1 MRLTISGDTYK
12 KLLIPLSFMIMM
24 LIAYVFDPSVVGPSS
39 FEETWTG
46 RAFYLFFL
54 WLFALEFILGG
65 TRSTK
70 SGINQSARLARTA
83 GGFLILMIP
92 TIYIIA
98 FYMFGLNNAITA
110 LGLGLGNFFGVPQG
124 MTWSSQAGFISTYFP
139 ISFEYIIMTA
149 SILTGVFVLLHY
161 EGIKQFSISISLLT
175 LVGVFYVI
183 NTFRPY
189 ASASFPNFLSL
200 LSPILP
206 QSGVSIQ
213 GFVPFIS
220 SIVAFVM
227 QRLGYAVQM
236 AVLQDGTVQM
246 LVNGYGF
253 AIYWPC
259 AGVYSLFIYTFVIL
273 LFLKDFPVSL
283 RGKVVGF
290 VIGAVGTFFVN
301 ILRIVSIMEIYISQG
316 AAAGDIFHDYYGE
329 LFFLFWI
336 VFYLFAL
343 VLVQR
348 FMIRK
353 TPIA

>member
-1 MRLTISGDTYK
+1 M
-12 KLLIPLSFMIMM
+12 MI
-24 LIAYVFDPSVVGPSS
+24 IAYVFDPLS
-39 FEETWTG
+39 FQTTWKG

-65 TRSTK
+65 TKSPKTRAGLSTRW
-70 SGINQSARLARTA
+70 SRTIA
-83 GGFLILMIP
+83 GLCVLMIP
-92 TIYIIA
+92 TIYVTG
-98 FYMFGLNNAITA
+98 FYMYGLDDTIVAFGKFLGVGQ
-110 LGLGLGNFFGVPQG
+110 GLGLSLSDQVWFTN
-124 MTWSSQAGFISTYFP
+124 TSFP
-139 ISFEYIIMTA
+139 LSFEYLVVTA
-149 SILTGVFVLLHY
+149 SIFMGVLLLLNF
-161 EGIKQFSISISLLT
+161 EGIKQFSISISLLG
-175 LVGVFYVI
+175 LVGVFYMI
-183 NTFRPY
+183 DTFRPY

-227 QRLGYAVQM
+227 QKLGYAVQM

-253 AIYWPC
+253 DIYWPC

-273 LFLKDFPVSL
+273 LFLKGFPMSL
-283 RGKVVGF
+283 RGKIASF

-301 ILRIVSIMEIYISQG
+301 ILRIVSIMQIYVTKG
-316 AAAGDIFHDYYGE
+316 TAAGDIFHNYYGE

-343 VLVQR
+343 VLIQR
-348 FMIRK
+348 LHIRK
-353 TPIA
+353 TPTT

>member
-1 MRLTISGDTYK
+1 MHLTISNDTYK
-12 KLLIPLSFMIMM
+12 ELLIPISFIMMM

-54 WLFALEFILGG
+54 WLFALEFILDGSKNSKPRTNLS
-65 TRSTK
+65 TRWVRTV
-70 SGINQSARLARTA
+70 SGFS
-83 GGFLILMIP
+83 ILMIP
-92 TIYIIA
+92 TAYIIA
-98 FYMFGLNNAITA
+98 FYMFGLNSAITSLGLA
-110 LGLGLGNFFGVPQG
+110 LGKFFGVGQG
-124 MTWSSQAGFISTYFP
+124 LTWNSQAVFISTYFP
-139 ISFEYIIMTA
+139 ISFEYVIATA
-149 SILTGVFVLLHY
+149 SILAGVFLVLELD
-161 EGIKQFSISISLLT
+161 GIKQFSISISLLG
-175 LVGVFYVI
+175 LVGVFYMI

-189 ASASFPNFLSL
+189 ATASFPNFLSL

-206 QSGVSIQ
+206 LSGVSIQ

-227 QRLGYAVQM
+227 QKLGYAVQM

-253 AIYWPC
+253 DIYWPC

-273 LFLKDFPVSL
+273 LFLKGFPMSF
-283 RGKVVGF
+283 RGKVISF

-301 ILRIVSIMEIYISQG
+301 ILRIVSIMEIYVTKG

-329 LFFLFWI
+329 LFFMFWI
-336 VFYLFAL
+336 VFYLFGL

-348 FMIRK
+348 FLIRK
-353 TPIA
+353 TSIT